1 MKKCKPRSAVLAPQL
16 SIGIDLSIDAAIA
29 CVVDRDGTLVETWP
43 LSLTRG
49 DLRGVFADRESSV
62 IVLEATTVSSWVARE
77 LEGMGH
83 AVLVCNPRRLK
94 VIASSTLKT
103 DKLDAEHLG
112 RLARLS
118 QLDPALVHPVTVRS
132 RETQLRRS
140 ELKARDQL
148 VAMRTQ
154 AINFVRSVL
163 RGDALP
169 VPRCAAKDFAA
180 KIDLEALPTDVRRV
194 IEPLVGTLA
203 DLSRREAALSQR
215 VTEMAAKIPGVE
227 RLTTIDGVGAM
238 TAVAFALC
246 LEDPKRFMQSRD
258 VGPFLGLTPR
268 LRQSAEQEH
277 RGAITKQ
284 GDVAMRRL
292 LVQAALC
299 LLRTKRDSALKTW
312 AAQLGDRRGKKK
324 AIVALARKLAVVMH
338 RMWIT
343 GEEYQPFPRSEASAA
358 AA

>member
-1 MKKCKPRSAVLAPQL
+1 MRKCKPSAVLAPRL
-16 SIGIDLSIDAAIA
+16 SIGVDLSIDTAVA
-29 CVVDRDGTLVETWP
+29 CAVDRDGSVVETWTLP
-43 LSLTRG
+43 LRPQE
-49 DLRGVFADRESSV
+49 LRRDFEGREPTV
-62 IVLEATTVSSWVARE
+62 VVLEATTVSSWVARLLEE
-77 LEGMGH
+77 LGH
-83 AVLVCNPRRLK
+83 EVLVCNARRLK
-94 VIASSTLKT
+94 LIASSTLKT
-103 DKLDAEHLG
+103 DKLDAEVLG

-132 RETQLRRS
+132 RETQLQRS

-163 RGDALP
+163 RSDALP
-169 VPRCAAKDFAA
+169 VPRCAAQDFAT
-180 KIDLEALPTDVRRV
+180 KIDMEMLPADVRRV
-194 IEPLVGTLA
+194 IEPLVDTIG
-203 DLSRREAALSQR
+203 DLSRRVAAISQR
-215 VTEMAAKIPGVE
+215 VTEMAAQIPGVE
-227 RLTTIDGVGAM
+227 RLTTIDGVGTL

-246 LEDPKRFMQSRD
+246 LEDPKRFRQSRD

-268 LRQSAEQEH
+268 LRQSGDQEL
-277 RGAITKQ
+277 RGPITKQ
-284 GDVAMRRL
+284 GDPAMRRL

-312 AAQLGDRRGKKK
+312 AVGVGDRRGKKK
-324 AIVALARKLAVVMH
+324 GIVALARKLAVVMH

-343 GEEYQPFPRSEASAA
+343 GEEYQPFPRSEANAA